1 VVCFRTAPF
10 DGSPWVDWTFADG
23 HMLAL
28 ATRDDRDY
36 DALYAWFQDLRT
48 FLP

>member
-1 VVCFRTAPF
+1 MVCFLEAPF
-10 DGSPWVDWTFADG
+10 DGSPWVDFTFDDA
-23 HMLAL
+23 HMLAI

-36 DALYAWFQDLRT
+36 DTLYEWFQDLRT